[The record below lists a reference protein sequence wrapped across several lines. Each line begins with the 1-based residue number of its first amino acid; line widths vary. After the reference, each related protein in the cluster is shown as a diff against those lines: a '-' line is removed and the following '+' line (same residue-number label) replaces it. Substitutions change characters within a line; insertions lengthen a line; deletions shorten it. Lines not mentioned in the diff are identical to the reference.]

1 MSDIRDKILARL
13 DGSDEP
19 LSGDLLAQE
28 LGLSRT
34 GIWKHIQQLRKSG
47 ANITAHSGQGYQL
60 QSEVFNSAL
69 LSSRCTGKRI
79 GSSIT
84 IIDETESTNRD
95 AMAEYEK
102 GAQEGLVIFAHKQS
116 AGKGRLGRR
125 WHTIT
130 DSLACSVLL
139 RPDLPPEKVPQL
151 SLLTAVA
158 LQDALSHFSP
168 DIRIKWPNDI
178 LHNGAKLAGILTE
191 MRAEPGRVHAVVLGF
206 GINLST
212 PEEGWPADITQK
224 VTDLQSI
231 CGGKISRLDLAAAL
245 LNALDYWYDIYLQQG
260 FAPIHVAWWSAHAAS
275 GQKVRVHDGQGY
287 IDGTATALDHDGALL
302 LKTSRG
308 TQRII
313 AGDLELR

>member
-1 MSDIRDKILARL
+1 MSEIRDNILNCL
-13 DGSDEP
+13 DASSEP
-19 LSGDLLAQE
+19 VSGDLLAQQ

-34 GIWKHIQQLRKSG
+34 GIWKHIQLLRKSG
-47 ANITAHSGQGYQL
+47 ANIVAHSGQGYTL
-60 QSEVFNSAL
+60 ESEVFSSGL
-69 LSSRCTGKRI
+69 LHKRCNGKRI
-79 GSSIT
+79 GNKIL
-84 IIDETESTNRD
+84 ILDETDSTNRD
-95 AMAEYEK
+95 AMAAADQ
-102 GAQEGLVIFAHKQS
+102 GGDEGLVIFAHKQL

-139 RPDLPPEKVPQL
+139 RPDLPPEQVPQL

-158 LQDALSHFSP
+158 LHDALAHFSP

-178 LHNGAKLAGILTE
+178 LHKGAKLAGILTE

-206 GINLST
+206 GINLAA
-212 PEEGWPADITQK
+212 PVDGWPADITQK

-231 CGGKISRLDLAAAL
+231 AGGKISRLDLAASL

-260 FAPIHVAWWSAHAAS
+260 FAPIHTSWWRAHAAS
-275 GQKVRVHDGQGY
+275 GQQVRVHNGQGY
-287 IDGTATALDHDGALL
+287 IDGIATALDEDGALL
-302 LKTSRG
+302 LKTSGG

>member
-28 LGLSRT
+28 LGVSRT
-34 GIWKHIQQLRKSG
+34 GIWKHIQQLRKNG
-47 ANITAHSGQGYQL
+47 ADITAHSGQGYQL

-69 LSSRCTGKRI
+69 LRSRCSGKRI

-84 IIDETESTNRD
+84 IVDETESTNRD
-95 AMAEYEK
+95 AMAEADR
-102 GAQEGLVIFAHKQS
+102 GAAEGLVIFAHKQS

-125 WHTIT
+125 WHTIA

-158 LQDALSHFSP
+158 LHDALSHFSP
-168 DIRIKWPNDI
+168 DIRIKWPNDL

-206 GINLST
+206 GINLSA
-212 PEEGWPADITQK
+212 PLDGWPADITQK

-231 CGGKISRLDLAAAL
+231 CCAKTSRLDLAAAL
-245 LNALDYWYDIYLQQG
+245 LDALDYWYDIYLQQG
-260 FAPIHVAWWSAHAAS
+260 FAPIHTAWWSAHAAS
-275 GQKVRVHDGQGY
+275 GQQVRVHNGQDY

-302 LKTSRG
+302 LKTSSG